1 MTTESE
7 MEQGASAPLP
17 EEVAPEAKPAESE
30 VPEEVM
36 PAKKNRS
43 WLQKA
48 LTWVGVVL
56 LALLVGFGVAFFV
69 LYLPLQRQYVAAST
83 ELATL
88 RSDYEKVNSEL
99 SALKAEYQRAQEQ
112 LSEGQL
118 DWVLSRLVSNVSY
131 LRLALITKDNLTAQ
145 QELSAAEANL
155 KALTPLLNDPQT
167 AQALEERLK
176 TIRGAI
182 TSNPNKALEELRL
195 LSENLARLK
204 MR

>member
-1 MTTESE
+1 MSIEPE
-7 MEQGASAPLP
+7 MDQQSTPAPLP
-17 EEVAPEAKPAESE
+17 EETTPEAGVVGGE
-30 VPEEVM
+30 VSEEVT
-36 PAKKNRS
+36 PAKKPRTR
-43 WLQKA
+43 LQKA
-48 LTWVGVVL
+48 LTWIGVVL

-69 LYLPLQRQYVAAST
+69 LYLPLQRNYVAASK

-88 RSDYEKVNSEL
+88 RSDYEKVSSEL
-99 SALKAEYQRAQEQ
+99 SALKAEYQRTQEQ
-112 LSEGQL
+112 LNKGQF

-155 KALTPLLNDPQT
+155 KALAPLLNDPQT
-167 AQALEERLK
+167 AQ
-176 TIRGAI
+176 
-182 TSNPNKALEELRL
+182 ALEELRL